1 MKLLIFISLFGG
13 LLLASCGSSSS
24 QKNASTQEVNP
35 ADTIYL
41 GDLREKFEG
50 DSIFFKVV
58 APDLMLMDYQYFWAA
73 TESEAVEKGLTK
85 EYYKRVKK
93 EISETN
99 EAIKKG
105 FHDTKWPGRIEKIK
119 DNPVFIIDGA
129 HNEDGARSLTN
140 ALEKNFKGKKLTFL
154 IGMLADKDIDS
165 VLDLLMDKFEKVVTT
180 TPDSDR
186 AISCEELKAKIE
198 KYGKEV
204 VAIPKIEEAVQY
216 VLNHA
221 EKDEVIIAAGSLYMI
236 GHIRSLVK

>member
-73 TESEAVEKGLTK
+73 TESGAVEKGLTK

-105 FHDTKWPGRIEKIK
+105 VMKGADVKRIPDFQE
-119 DNPVFIIDGA
+119 GQ
-129 HNEDGARSLTN
+129 
-140 ALEKNFKGKKLTFL
+140 KK
-154 IGMLADKDIDS
+154 
-165 VLDLLMDKFEKVVTT
+165 
-180 TPDSDR
+180 
-186 AISCEELKAKIE
+186 
-198 KYGKEV
+198 
-204 VAIPKIEEAVQY
+204 
-216 VLNHA
+216 
-221 EKDEVIIAAGSLYMI
+221 
-236 GHIRSLVK
+236 

>member
-1 MKLLIFISLFGG
+1 MKLLVFISLFGG
-13 LLLASCGSSSS
+13 LLLASCGGSSS

-73 TESEAVEKGLTK
+73 TEYEAVEKGLTK

-105 FHDTKWPGRIEKIK
+105 VMKGADVKRIPDFQE
-119 DNPVFIIDGA
+119 A
-129 HNEDGARSLTN
+129 Q
-140 ALEKNFKGKKLTFL
+140 KK
-154 IGMLADKDIDS
+154 
-165 VLDLLMDKFEKVVTT
+165 
-180 TPDSDR
+180 
-186 AISCEELKAKIE
+186 
-198 KYGKEV
+198 
-204 VAIPKIEEAVQY
+204 
-216 VLNHA
+216 
-221 EKDEVIIAAGSLYMI
+221 
-236 GHIRSLVK
+236 